1 MLVSS
6 LASLLVADYDAGRI
20 WPIPSRIVAITLEAN
35 LTISST
41 SFFLLNPAMSNDAQ
55 VTAADSTTADSETA
69 LGGIVPRKYLF
80 PFFLVTSLFAL
91 WGFANDVTNPMVR
104 SFEDVFRLSAK
115 QSSLVQQAFYYG
127 YAIMAIPAAL
137 VIRRFSF
144 KTGIVI
150 GLMLFGCGALLFWPA
165 SQMMKFEVFLISF
178 LVITFG
184 LSFLE
189 TSANPYILSM
199 GPQETATQRLNLAQ
213 AFNPMGSLTGMFV
226 AGSLVLPF
234 LWTNE
239 FRAEQLESNPEYKT
253 MLPSEANANVQSAID
268 SFIDNN
274 PEEYQK
280 NLGHDLS
287 IIRMPYLIIGLV
299 VLSVLA
305 LFLVSNL
312 PDTGRTEQAVHM
324 SQLVGNLMTFRYLGG
339 VLAQAL
345 YVGAQIACWTYIIH
359 YGITQL
365 GWTAAASQRANIGAM
380 VCFLVSRWVWTAAL
394 RFVSPGLLL
403 GVLAICGAITCA
415 GSAFLE
421 GVPGIVSL
429 AATSCFMSAMFPTIY
444 GIALKNMPVEDAKLA
459 SAGLIISIA
468 GGGFIPMLQSAVID
482 KTGLQF
488 MGLTDSVRISFLVPA
503 SCFLFVIVYGFVIHF
518 SEKQSHA

>member
-1 MLVSS
+1 M
-6 LASLLVADYDAGRI
+6 AKNIDPQ
-20 WPIPSRIVAITLEAN
+20 PILPES
-35 LTISST
+35 
-41 SFFLLNPAMSNDAQ
+41 
-55 VTAADSTTADSETA
+55 TAADNAGADEPTA

-104 SFEDVFRLSAK
+104 SFEDVFRLTAK

-137 VIRRFSF
+137 VIRKFSF

-165 SQMMKFEVFLISF
+165 SQIMQFEVFLISF

-199 GPQETATQRLNLAQ
+199 GPQKTATQRLNLAQ

-239 FRAEQLESNPEYKT
+239 FRAEQHENHPEYKT
-253 MLPSEANANVQSAID
+253 MLPSEANTNVQAAID
-268 SFIDNN
+268 DFIKAN
-274 PEEYQK
+274 PDEYKK
-280 NLGHDLS
+280 NLGHDLGV
-287 IIRMPYLIIGLV
+287 IRMPYLIIGLV

-305 LFLVSNL
+305 LFLISKL
-312 PDTGRTEQAVHM
+312 PDTGHTDEPVNM
-324 SQLVGNLMTFRYLGG
+324 DQLIGNLLTFRYLGG

-365 GWTAAASQRANIGAM
+365 GWTAAESQQANIYAM
-380 VCFLVSRWVWTAAL
+380 VCFLITRWVWTAVL
-394 RFVSPGLLL
+394 RYVSPGLLL
-403 GVLAICGAITCA
+403 GVLAICGALSCA
-415 GSAFLE
+415 GAAFLT
-421 GVPGIVSL
+421 GIPGIVSL

-444 GIALKNMPVEDAKLA
+444 GIALKDLPVSDAKLA

-482 KTGLQF
+482 KTGLEF
-488 MGLTDSVRISFLVPA
+488 MGLTESMRISFLVPA
-503 SCFLFVIVYGFVIHF
+503 SCFLFVILYGFVIHF
-518 SEKQSHA
+518 SEKKAVA